1 VEVSSLKNI
10 KSFKSIVSNSI
21 DQQNKDLTELSHK
34 IHDNPELGFKE
45 YKAVSWLTTYLKDN
59 GFQIETG
66 IAGLATAFKAKY
78 GRGKPHIA
86 VIAEYD
92 ALPILGHAC
101 GHNIIATSAI
111 GAGIAAKAAVD
122 AFGGSLF
129 VIGCPAEEIFGGKI
143 DMVKASAFNDLDLAM
158 MVHPTAVNRATI
170 LALALNNLEVEFF
183 GKPAHAAA
191 HPHKGINALDAMILS
206 FNNINS
212 LRQHIR
218 EDSRIHGIITDGG
231 EAPNIIPAH
240 SAGIF
245 IIRSMDNIYLEELKL
260 KVVNCFKAAATATG
274 ARLEYKWED
283 KMYASMKNNLTLAG
297 LFDKNMRALGRKMED
312 LKPSYVIGSTDM
324 GNVSQIVPSIHATVS
339 IAPADIAIHTTEFAN
354 AAVSEAGTKGLLDAA
369 KGMAMTIVDILSD
382 QKTIEIIK
390 QEFKSSQS

>member
-1 VEVSSLKNI
+1 MKNIESLKITVTNNI
-10 KSFKSIVSNSI
+10 DK
-21 DQQNKDLTELSHK
+21 QNKELTELSHK

-45 YKAVSWLTTYLKDN
+45 YKAASWLTEYLKDN

-66 IAGLATAFKAKY
+66 IAGLATAFKATY
-78 GRGKPHIA
+78 GQGKPHIA
-86 VIAEYD
+86 LIAEYD
-92 ALPILGHAC
+92 ALPKLGHAC
-101 GHNIIATSAI
+101 GHNIIATSAV

-143 DMVKASAFNDLDLAM
+143 DMIRASAFNNLDLAM
-158 MVHPTAVNRATI
+158 MVHPAAVNTATI

-191 HPHKGINALDAMILS
+191 YPHKGINALDAMILS

-218 EDSRIHGIITDGG
+218 DDSRIHGIITDGG

-245 IIRSMDNIYLEELKL
+245 IIRSMDNIYLEELKS
-260 KVVNCFKAAATATG
+260 KVVNCFKGAATATG

-283 KMYASMKNNLTLAG
+283 KMYASMKNNLTLAD
-297 LFDKNMRALGRKMED
+297 LFHKNMSSLGRKMGE
-312 LKPSYVIGSTDM
+312 LTPSFVIGSTDM

-339 IAPADIAIHTTEFAN
+339 IAPPDIAIHTSEFAN
-354 AAVSEAGTKGLLDAA
+354 AAISEAGTKGLLDAA
-369 KGMAMTIVDILSD
+369 KGMAMTIVDVLGY
-382 QKTIEIIK
+382 QETIKKIK
-390 QEFKSSQS
+390 QEFLSS

>member
-10 KSFKSIVSNSI
+10 ESLKITVINNI
-21 DQQNKDLTELSHK
+21 DKQNKELTELSHK

-45 YKAVSWLTTYLKDN
+45 YKAVSWLTAYLKDN

-66 IAGLATAFKAKY
+66 IAGLATAFKATY
-78 GRGKPHIA
+78 GQGKPHIA
-86 VIAEYD
+86 LIAEYD
-92 ALPILGHAC
+92 ALPKLGHAC
-101 GHNIIATSAI
+101 GHNIIATSAV

-143 DMVKASAFNDLDLAM
+143 DMVRASAFDGLDLAM
-158 MVHPTAVNRATI
+158 MVHPTVVNTATI

-191 HPHKGINALDAMILS
+191 YPHKGINALDAMILS

-218 EDSRIHGIITDGG
+218 DDSRIHGIITDGG

-240 SAGIF
+240 SAGVF
-245 IIRSMDNIYLEELKL
+245 IIRSMDNIYLEELKS
-260 KVVNCFKAAATATG
+260 KVVNCFKGAATATG

-283 KMYASMKNNLTLAG
+283 KMYASMKNNVTLAG
-297 LFDKNMRALGRKMED
+297 LFDKNMSSLGRKMEE
-312 LKPSYVIGSTDM
+312 LTPSFVIGSTDM

-339 IAPADIAIHTTEFAN
+339 IAPPDIAIHTSEFAN
-354 AAVSEAGTKGLLDAA
+354 AAISEAGTKGLLDAA
-369 KGMAMTIVDILSD
+369 KGMAMTIVDVLGY
-382 QKTIEIIK
+382 QETIKKIK
-390 QEFKSSQS
+390 QEFLSS

>member
-1 VEVSSLKNI
+1 MKNIESLKITVINT
-10 KSFKSIVSNSI
+10 I
-21 DQQNKDLTELSHK
+21 DKQNKELTELSHK

-45 YKAVSWLTTYLKDN
+45 YKAASWLTAYLKDN

-66 IAGLATAFKAKY
+66 IAGLATAFKAIY
-78 GRGKPHIA
+78 GQGKPHIA
-86 VIAEYD
+86 LIAEYD
-92 ALPILGHAC
+92 ALPKLGHAC
-101 GHNIIATSAI
+101 GHNIIATSAV
-111 GAGIAAKAAVD
+111 GAGIAAKAAAD
-122 AFGGSLF
+122 AFGGSIL

-143 DMVKASAFNDLDLAM
+143 DMVKASVFDDLDLAM
-158 MVHPTAVNRATI
+158 MVHPTAIDTATI
-170 LALALNNLEVEFF
+170 LALALNNLDVEFF

-191 HPHKGINALDAMILS
+191 YPHKGINALDAMILS

-245 IIRSMDNIYLEELKL
+245 IIRSMDNIYLEELKS
-260 KVVNCFKAAATATG
+260 KVVNCFKGAATATG

-283 KMYASMKNNLTLAG
+283 KMYASMKNNLTLAE
-297 LFDKNMRALGRKMED
+297 LFDKNMSSLGRKMEE
-312 LKPSYVIGSTDM
+312 LTPSFVIGSTDM

-339 IAPADIAIHTTEFAN
+339 IAPPDIAIHTSEFAN

-369 KGMAMTIVDILSD
+369 KCMAMTIVDVLGY
-382 QKTIEIIK
+382 QETIEKIK
-390 QEFKSSQS
+390 QEFLSS